1 MIRDELIAK
10 LDAVD
15 EQGGIVYRGEFGGNS
30 SYRIREGHRILISGD
45 GFIDYTTG
53 ERYGDRYPVGRI
65 ASEYIRLCES
75 AEGLATA
82 KGPLALSC
90 QGFEIPPPAQFS
102 RLEKPVTASFVN
114 VDISRAFFTIYRNT
128 GLGAVYRPHRTAPRW
143 RLVFDGVELVREQ
156 EWGELKAE
164 RNAVV
169 GLLRRE
175 HRIYYSHGE
184 LTPLQTPKTCNL
196 DLAHF
201 ILGKMLALSSAIVKH
216 AAPLAWNVDGGHWL
230 EGDPNIEV
238 AKHIIEDWGFS
249 HKIEP
254 WHGTIFGPGLYS
266 TEASPRRLR
275 ASVKR
280 DLPSMD
286 FSQFNFGDFA

>member
-1 MIRDELIAK
+1 VA
-10 LDAVD
+10 
-15 EQGGIVYRGEFGGNS
+15 G
-30 SYRIREGHRILISGD
+30 
-45 GFIDYTTG
+45 
-53 ERYGDRYPVGRI
+53 
-65 ASEYIRLCES
+65 C
-75 AEGLATA
+75 
-82 KGPLALSC
+82 
-90 QGFEIPPPAQFS
+90 
-102 RLEKPVTASFVN
+102 FVN
-114 VDISRAFFTIYRNT
+114 VDISRAFYTIYRNT

-143 RLVFDGVELVREQ
+143 RLIYDGVELVRED

-164 RNAVV
+164 RNAIV

-175 HRIYYSHGE
+175 KRIYYRDGE
-184 LTPLQTPKTCNL
+184 LYPLPAPKTCNL

-238 AKHIIEDWGFS
+238 AKHIIEDWRFNYAIAEWS
-249 HKIEP
+249 
-254 WHGTIFGPGLYS
+254 GTMYGPGLYS
-266 TEASPRRLR
+266 TKDKPRRLR
-275 ASVKR
+275 SCVSR

>member
-10 LDAVD
+10 LDTVD
-15 EQGGIVYRGEFGGNS
+15 EQGGIVYRGPFGDPQPRIKAGN
-30 SYRIREGHRILISGD
+30 RILISGD
-45 GFIDYTTG
+45 GFIDYTAG
-53 ERYGDRYPVGRI
+53 ERFGELHPAGRI

-90 QGFEIPPPAQFS
+90 QGFETPPPAQYS
-102 RLEKPVTASFVN
+102 RLSEPVAGCFVN
-114 VDISRAFFTIYRNT
+114 VDISRAFYTIYRNT

-143 RLVFDGVELVREQ
+143 RLIYDGVELVRED

-164 RNAVV
+164 RNAIV

-175 HRIYYSHGE
+175 KRIYYRDGE
-184 LTPLQTPKTCNL
+184 LYPLPAPKTCNL

-238 AKHIIEDWGFS
+238 AKHIIEDWRFNYAIAEWS
-249 HKIEP
+249 
-254 WHGTIFGPGLYS
+254 GTMYGPGLYS
-266 TEASPRRLR
+266 TKDKPRRLR
-275 ASVKR
+275 SCVSR

>member
-15 EQGGIVYRGEFGGNS
+15 EQGGIVYRGPVGDLEP
-30 SYRIREGHRILISGD
+30 RIKAGHRILVSGD
-45 GFIDYTTG
+45 GFIDYTAG
-53 ERYGDRYPVGRI
+53 ERFGERHPAGRI

-75 AEGLATA
+75 AEGIATA

-90 QGFEIPPPAQFS
+90 QKFEIPPPAQFS
-102 RLEKPVTASFVN
+102 RLDQPVTASFVN
-114 VDISRAFFTIYRNT
+114 VDISRAFFTIYRST
-128 GLGAVYRPHRTAPRW
+128 GLGAIYRPCRTPPRW
-143 RLVFDGVELVREQ
+143 RLVFDGVDLVRDQ

-169 GLLRRE
+169 GLLMRDK
-175 HRIYYSHGE
+175 RIYYRDGQ
-184 LTPLQTPKTCNL
+184 LVPLSAPKTCNQ

-201 ILGKMLALSSAIVKH
+201 IIGKMLALSSVIVKES
-216 AAPLAWNVDGGHWL
+216 APLVWNVDGGHWRYD
-230 EGDPNIEV
+230 DPNITV
-238 AKHIIEDWGFS
+238 AQHIIEDWGFS

-280 DLPSMD
+280 DLPAMD
-286 FSQFNFGDFA
+286 FAQFNFGDFA